1 MQDRVAWVLWVLPGI
16 YPGSEASEQQDT
28 GRPPWNV
35 VLKDL
40 HGVCL
45 WTGAKDRNTSAS
57 PLAVAHSNVFGLG
70 HLLKLIQP
78 SEGAL
83 LMCWVVKE
91 NILLGKLCGLR
102 QRYCR
107 QKVFSFLQTGV
118 CVAGGEDTT

>member
-45 WTGAKDRNTSAS
+45 WTGAKDTNVDSQPLSSMHRTASAQEAS
-57 PLAVAHSNVFGLG
+57 SHTKEDMSLATLGPQDELLLGLFPGRGSVSGWLKRDVAHSMPCL
-70 HLLKLIQP
+70 
-78 SEGAL
+78 
-83 LMCWVVKE
+83 
-91 NILLGKLCGLR
+91 
-102 QRYCR
+102 
-107 QKVFSFLQTGV
+107 
-118 CVAGGEDTT
+118 